1 MPRLLRSLVAVDSAE
16 EGGHPDGAADVAADA
31 HDGGGGRLHA
41 ALAARG
47 AADCAAAV
55 AALG

>member
-1 MPRLLRSLVAVDSAE
+1 MTVDSAE

-31 HDGGGGRLHA
+31 HDGGGGRQHA

-55 AALG
+55 VRVQGPAVNLG